1 MSREKIKSMQELE
14 IIIRNAKHNGKKI
27 VTTNGIFDI
36 LHIGHIRYLQEARKL
51 GDLLIVALNSD
62 ASTRKL
68 KGNSRPINAETD
80 RAEVVAALGCV
91 DYVTIFNEDNPIKIL
106 SVLKPDIHVK
116 GGDYDMSQIMEKDAV
131 EKNGG
136 KIVLIP
142 MVKGYSTSA
151 LIRKINK

>member
-1 MSREKIKSMQELE
+1 MQELE